1 MKLNS
6 KCFLLAAL
14 IVLGFVSGASAAEKW
29 TGIKCNDEYPE
40 PSYPDE
46 IIQTFT
52 KVCYISQFGNQ
63 DEAIEKGFRVG
74 DLFSVWSGTGGF
86 REKLNNEIQ
95 EAMQI
100 CSGDGLCYGFE
111 LRFETDLDLGGFEVS
126 NGDTV
131 CVSAFDPVLIPVD
144 VLTNYVT
151 EINGNGKTIKGYC
164 DIGQGDKSF
173 FKGVQSFGT
182 PNEVIVDVQNARF
195 NDIHFDSAYVKA
207 TGTEAR
213 AAVLADT
220 VTNISFDNIS
230 VTNSIV
236 SSSYVAAG
244 IVACYGGESVN
255 FSLMHVDATLSGR
268 IVGGLFGRAELSN
281 IEADNLV
288 AGVSADIEVHAVAED
303 SVLAG
308 GIFGMLT
315 ERGRSFIFSND
326 TVSFVMPN
334 GVDSVRAGGLVGRFM
349 FGSQRSSKLQNV
361 NNSIDI
367 FVNSTGYNTIAGGLV
382 GEGVFDYLTV
392 TDSLNKIHAV
402 IATKGTPTAR
412 DDLQQVEEDG
422 VYAGGEFGFVQNVA
436 SLRVAHD
443 TIDARIVAASSLIQR
458 LGGVAGYVQ
467 GIVSDAVAIEN
478 CAVNASI
485 ASTGT
490 GYIDVS
496 MGGLV
501 AYAAEH
507 NGGSYEGIVFAM
519 MNDVTVSM
527 EAASTG
533 NIYAGGVAGYIDAST
548 EDKYVGGIYSAVM
561 QVKAP
566 AGKDLIK
573 LTSKNVNR
581 FYVGGVAGRIVS
593 PRAVSKIG
601 TCMIDGSIDVAAENV
616 ADSSAAGGVTG
627 EIIASRMLVFDN
639 VSRGNI
645 FSNVGNSGFVA
656 GKSVIARDDSYGAKI
671 IGNVHYGT
679 KDLNAKDALGSFSIL
694 YVENNNNDSTY
705 TAITGW
711 KLGSGTLDVYSYS
724 IIYNYRNSIG
734 GELAALEPT
743 GKLSYDGSGNIVSRI
758 SYEGQTP
765 GEIEYRDENYL
776 DGVLDESVMKTRL
789 FAYVMS
795 EKFAKTQN
803 DRDILDTAFVCWE
816 NDADSLLTI
825 CSDADNRTAYKVELD
840 VTELYSKFTDADKKS
855 LEGILDSV
863 TSNNGN
869 TYSLVTYTEKDR
881 RVSPDFVKRIR
892 ALSVDFGVFEE
903 TNEIDLE
910 TYPMWQNEL
919 YQTEENSSFVVVY
932 EAEIVAVDQPAA
944 SYGNLDETLP
954 YPVYLWPKVTKVRRY
969 NEHAVIPPV
978 FVMNDGTKV
987 EYGINSYYINCRE
1000 GGNCD
1005 ADKIEDEP
1013 GDVKTFARIMEDIAG
1028 RYGPEYSD
1036 TIHLVYAPIGGIS
1049 ETPTMALGV
1058 SGNHAIMYTAYGYK
1072 DGLLAQFD
1080 TASAGYLNNPSV
1092 PMASKYSIAAD
1103 AGFILKKWKADFW
1116 AHMTGSRNIEECYEE
1131 GQASEECS
1139 KAVTFET
1146 TKNYFAEPSS
1156 IKAAFMDNMENRS
1169 FLKWSA
1175 EFDADGV
1182 VDMDSVIAAIE
1193 GMGDMLTNNFHYYYL
1208 LHAIPELEAIPYA
1221 ISFDVNAADMD
1232 VFVAGYTDTLAI
1244 YSRETYE
1251 TAALPKLY
1259 TTDTTRCFGGWSVSP
1274 DKWDVLA
1281 ENLEANILNAVVPVD
1296 NSFSL
1301 YGAWNNS
1308 LVTEADGQPGTE
1320 TYEMGDCKIMEN
1332 SQILLHYQGDIG
1344 PEGGKVYLWQKL
1356 VNPVDTLTFRHDFED
1371 STMAIPGARA
1381 FFRFHVGAEPEP
1393 GYALSHVKLVRGIME
1408 NADAP
1413 SGEADTI
1420 DVAMQDGD
1428 GVIEFYSGSR
1438 SPELLVEFSKF
1449 ISVAFDLNTKQEDVF
1464 YDLDFVQ
1471 GDSLK
1476 VLNNDDQ
1483 VLLPAW
1489 IYTANSCVLGWSA
1502 EKDAEKYD
1510 YRVMTYGGELYEKL
1524 QDTQKLYAVWGDAE
1538 QCVESARYARV
1549 KAVAENGRIE
1559 LLEGEGEPRVHRFG
1573 TDGSI
1578 ILPPEQY
1585 TGGFRVRAIP
1595 DDGYV
1600 LEKILL
1606 IQDGDTIPF
1615 ENGEWLEGLVDGAEI
1630 RAYFIESAEPVVT
1643 DGAKFYQSGNA
1654 VRFTFH
1660 KDGFVKDG
1668 KASIRISL
1676 ENDDGKELDGNE
1688 YRCTT
1693 DACDLEW
1700 ERFPLAAGF
1709 YLFTA
1714 SVVRDGHDSL
1724 LREQDFE
1731 VVAEIAIAGEKSW
1744 QMVSLANVDMD
1755 KLSWDGDE
1763 TFYWWAEDRNYGKYW
1778 QYQELVKS
1786 QTPEKERGYWY
1797 SSIEGRPLVLKDSAF
1812 ADDITWNLTNENG
1825 GWNLVANPYGWQI
1838 DLGVDE
1844 YDLDEPEEESE
1855 DNRKKRVPLVEY
1867 NRWNP
1872 EEGQYV
1878 PVSELGPYQA
1888 VWAQL
1893 NRSMSTTIEIAA
1905 RPSFDKDMNVDA
1917 NAEMDRTLNRRFAKV
1932 GDATG
1937 WALQAMLSDG
1947 RGKKDSWNVLGVGN
1961 FARQSEEPPAG
1972 MGDHV
1977 NLSILDGGKRLMK
1990 SVKAAGEGA
1999 SYEWNIDLT
2008 ATSPRTGYLSFAGID
2023 GLESRGLSVY
2033 VTVDGN
2039 TTRVREGEPLKVAL
2053 SSEAK
2058 VATVFVGSAPK
2069 VALVKTLAGLKAVQA
2084 GATLQVDFDA
2094 GAGLAGSAVRVD
2106 VLDLKG
2112 NVVRSVGSN
2121 ALAGV
2126 NRVTLD
2132 APKPG
2137 IYMLRV
2143 RAGSQMKAGRI
2154 LVK

>member
-14 IVLGFVSGASAAEKW
+14 MVWGFVSGASAAEKW

-195 NDIHFDSAYVKA
+195 IDIHFDSAYVKA
-207 TGTEAR
+207 TGVEAR
-213 AAVLADT
+213 AAVVADT

-244 IVACYGGESVN
+244 IVACYGAETSSTYSVQ
-255 FSLMHVDATLSGR
+255 VDATLRGQ
-268 IVGGLFGRAELSN
+268 IVGGVFGRAEFSSMQGSSAVNGISVDVQVLAA
-281 IEADNLV
+281 EEGDAV
-288 AGVSADIEVHAVAED
+288 TAGGFAGVITGVQNPEFTF
-303 SVLAG
+303 G
-308 GIFGMLT
+308 G
-315 ERGRSFIFSND
+315 D
-326 TVSFVMPN
+326 TVSLVVPN
-334 GVDSVRAGGLVGRFM
+334 GADNVTAGGLVGSLM
-349 FGSQRSSKLQNV
+349 SSTRGTTELRNLSNK
-361 NNSIDI
+361 IDL
-367 FVNSTGYNTIAGGLV
+367 FVNSTGYATYAGGLV
-382 GEGVFDYLTV
+382 GKVSFENVLV
-392 TDSLNKIHAV
+392 TDSLNDIHAV
-402 IATKGTPTAR
+402 VAAKGTPDPET
-412 DDLQQVEEDG
+412 EEIENIISE
-422 VYAGGEFGFVQNVA
+422 VYAGGEFGMIQRA
-436 SLRVAHD
+436 SGLRVAHD
-443 TIDARIVAASSLIQR
+443 NVDARLVAAGAEAQFF
-458 LGGVAGYVQ
+458 GGVAG
-467 GIVSDAVAIEN
+467 AVAATKTL
-478 CAVNASI
+478 AVAQSDVKASI
-485 ASTGT
+485 ASSGE
-490 GYIDVS
+490 GEINVA
-496 MGGLV
+496 MGGLFGSV
-501 AYAAEH
+501 VGPNA
-507 NGGSYEGIVFAM
+507 NQGGTMEVVCDA
-519 MNDVTVSM
+519 DTVTVSM
-527 EAASTG
+527 QAASTG
-533 NIYAGGVAGYIDAST
+533 VVYAGGLVGVANGGERGAGGFYSYMST
-548 EDKYVGGIYSAVM
+548 
-561 QVKAP
+561 VKAP
-566 AGKDLIK
+566 EGSNLITVSSSTVKKLFAGGLAGQVTSPRDLIK
-573 LTSKNVNR
+573 FYRARVVGDIDVPAATIADSGAVGGLFGEFNSYRVFIFDNLSEGDILAGADNVGFAVGKVLSRQNDADGVMLTSNVH
-581 FYVGGVAGRIVS
+581 
-593 PRAVSKIG
+593 IG
-601 TCMIDGSIDVAAENV
+601 TKDVNVKQVLGTMILGGETVTDWDEGESYAADFHYSITHNYRNAIASENTPLVSTGVLDIDGS
-616 ADSSAAGGVTG
+616 
-627 EIIASRMLVFDN
+627 
-639 VSRGNI
+639 
-645 FSNVGNSGFVA
+645 GFV
-656 GKSVIARDDSYGAKI
+656 
-671 IGNVHYGT
+671 
-679 KDLNAKDALGSFSIL
+679 NAKDARLL
-694 YVENNNNDSTY
+694 N
-705 TAITGW
+705 
-711 KLGSGTLDVYSYS
+711 
-724 IIYNYRNSIG
+724 
-734 GELAALEPT
+734 
-743 GKLSYDGSGNIVSRI
+743 
-758 SYEGQTP
+758 
-765 GEIEYRDENYL
+765 
-776 DGVLDESVMKTRL
+776 GVLDESTMKSRL
-789 FAYVMS
+789 LAYVL
-795 EKFAKTQN
+795 TQKEN
-803 DRDILDTAFVCWE
+803 RASGGETNVEDDYTCWE
-816 NDADSLLTI
+816 NDNGEFVHV
-825 CSDADNRTAYKVELD
+825 CGEGENRTAYKVELD
-840 VTELYSKFTDADKKS
+840 IQDIVSKFTDADKES

-863 TSNNGN
+863 YAPEDDYTEY
-869 TYSLVTYTEKDR
+869 TLVTYTEKDR

-903 TNEIDLE
+903 TYEIDLE
-910 TYPMWQNEL
+910 TYPMWQDVL

-932 EAEIVAVDQPAA
+932 ETAVVVVDQPAA

-987 EYGINSYYINCRE
+987 EYGIDSYYINCRE

-1005 ADKIEDEP
+1005 VDKIDGEL
-1013 GDVKTFARIMEDIAG
+1013 GDTKTFARIMEDIAG

-1036 TIHLVYAPIGGIS
+1036 TIHLIYAPIGGIS

-1080 TASAGYLNNPSV
+1080 TASAGYFNNPSV

-1116 AHMTGSRNIEECYEE
+1116 AHMTGYRNIEECYEE

-1156 IKAAFMDNMENRS
+1156 IKAAFMDNMENGS

-1182 VDMDSVIAAIE
+1182 VDMDSVIAAIV
-1193 GMGDMLTNNFHYYYL
+1193 GMGDMLTNDFHYYYL

-1251 TAALPKLY
+1251 TAALPMLY

-1274 DKWDVLA
+1274 DKQDFLARELDADV
-1281 ENLEANILNAVVPVD
+1281 LNAVEPVD
-1296 NSFSL
+1296 NVFSL
-1301 YGAWNNS
+1301 YGSWNNS
-1308 LVTEADGQPGTE
+1308 LVTEADGQPGKE
-1320 TYEMGDCKIMEN
+1320 TYEMGGCDNIEN
-1332 SQILLHYQGDIG
+1332 SQISLHYQGDIG

-1371 STMAIPGARA
+1371 STMAIPGAWA
-1381 FFRFHVGAEPEP
+1381 FFRFHVGAESEP
-1393 GYALSHVKLVRGIME
+1393 GYALSHVKFVRGIME

-1483 VLLPAW
+1483 VRLPAW

-1502 EKDAEKYD
+1502 EKDAEIHT
-1510 YRVMTYGGELYEKL
+1510 YRAMTWSSELYEKL

-1559 LLEGEGEPRVHRFG
+1559 LLEGEGEPRVHSFG
-1573 TDGSI
+1573 EGSI

-1668 KASIRISL
+1668 EASIRISL

-1744 QMVSLANVDMD
+1744 QMISLANVDMD

-1838 DLGVDE
+1838 ELGVDE

-1867 NRWNP
+1867 SRWNP

-1878 PVSELGPYQA
+1878 PVSKLGPYQA

-1905 RPSFDKDMNVDA
+1905 RPSFDEDTNVDA
-1917 NAEMDRTLNRRFAKV
+1917 NAEMDRTLNRRFAKI
-1932 GDATG
+1932 GDASG

-1947 RGKKDSWNVLGVGN
+1947 RGKKDSWNVLGVGD

-1999 SYEWNIDLT
+1999 SYEWNVDLT
-2008 ATSPRTGYLSFAGID
+2008 ATSPRTGYLLFAGID

-2039 TTRVREGEPLKVAL
+2039 TTRMREGEPLKVAL

-2112 NVVRSVGSN
+2112 NVVRSVASS

-2143 RAGSQMKAGRI
+2143 RAGSQMNAGRI

>member
-6 KCFLLAAL
+6 KIFVLAVFAL
-14 IVLGFVSGASAAEKW
+14 VAVVESHAAGVFAYGCAE
-29 TGIKCNDEYPE
+29 TADEYGQDGMGPIKCYLGQ
-40 PSYPDE
+40 YPDAATAMAQGFSE
-46 IIQTFT
+46 GFIFSTWPKLVESMNSELGWDYPSNASDLQ
-52 KVCYISQFGNQ
+52 ISL
-63 DEAIEKGFRVG
+63 V
-74 DLFSVWSGTGGF
+74 
-86 REKLNNEIQ
+86 
-95 EAMQI
+95 
-100 CSGDGLCYGFE
+100 
-111 LRFETDLDLGGFEVS
+111 TDLDMGGFVVAD
-126 NGDTV
+126 GDTT
-131 CVSAFDPVLIPVD
+131 CANEFVSIDFASFQKVLSVFDGGSHVIR
-144 VLTNYVT
+144 NFCQ
-151 EINGNGKTIKGYC
+151 IRS
-164 DIGQGDKSF
+164 QGDAGF
-173 FKGVQSFGT
+173 FANLPGK
-182 PNEVIVDVQNARF
+182 VIDLT
-195 NDIHFDSAYVKA
+195 FDSAYVKT
-207 TGTEAR
+207 TGNDAF
-213 AAVLADT
+213 AAVLSGRANEALFEN
-220 VTNISFDNIS
+220 VS
-230 VTNSIV
+230 VTNSVVNASGTAGGLVGDYEIGFGNI
-236 SSSYVAAG
+236 SSV
-244 IVACYGGESVN
+244 
-255 FSLMHVDATLSGR
+255 HVEATTLRGSM
-268 IVGGLFGRAELSN
+268 VGGLFGRATYASAEIGSSVSN
-281 IEADNLV
+281 IFV
-288 AGVSADIEVHAVAED
+288 DIEVYEAEEN
-303 SVLAG
+303 SVVAG
-308 GIFGMLT
+308 GFAALLT
-315 ERGRSFIFSND
+315 TRDADFTFSDN
-326 TVSFVMPN
+326 TVNLAMPN
-334 GVDSVRAGGLVGRFM
+334 ATDLVTAGGLVGNF
-349 FGSQRSSKLQNV
+349 FYDAGRSVELRNQN
-361 NNSIDI
+361 NTIDF
-367 FVNSTGYNTIAGGLV
+367 FVNSTGYNTYAGGLFGTGSFENV
-382 GEGVFDYLTV
+382 SI
-392 TDSLNKIHAV
+392 TDSLNRIHAV
-402 IATKGTPTAR
+402 IATKGSG
-412 DDLQQVEEDG
+412 DG
-422 VYAGGEFGFVQNVA
+422 VVAAGGEFGEILNANGLLVA
-436 SLRVAHD
+436 YDA
-443 TIDARIVAASSLIQR
+443 IDARLVAAGSQVQR
-458 LGGVAGYVQ
+458 LGGVVGKAKMAAAGETRIVQ
-467 GIVSDAVAIEN
+467 CDVE
-478 CAVNASI
+478 ASI

-490 GYIDVS
+490 GKNDVA

-501 AYAAEH
+501 AHVTEVLLDDVNRHQGTTLYSDTNRVTASLEVASSGEICA
-507 NGGSYEGIVFAM
+507 GGLVGYLKTEDGSSSPSGGFRSSASLVKAITDKDII
-519 MNDVTVSM
+519 NVSSKN
-527 EAASTG
+527 ASAL
-533 NIYAGGVAGYIDAST
+533 YAGGVAG
-548 EDKYVGGIYSAVM
+548 KIYS
-561 QVKAP
+561 P
-566 AGKDLIK
+566 L
-573 LTSKNVNR
+573 
-581 FYVGGVAGRIVS
+581 GGNELLQTRVEGD
-593 PRAVSKIG
+593 
-601 TCMIDGSIDVAAENV
+601 IDIATESFS
-616 ADSSAAGGVTG
+616 DSSAVGGLYGEMLSYRAGVH
-627 EIIASRMLVFDN
+627 DN
-639 VSRGNI
+639 ISIGDI
-645 FSNVGNSGFVA
+645 LSNAPNTGFVIGKFWAKEKYSYFGGFDSA
-656 GKSVIARDDSYGAKI
+656 GLKFVT
-671 IGNVHYGT
+671 NVHYGS
-679 KDLNAKDALGSFSIL
+679 KDAKVKDAVGSVGYLDMTFDDAGKAVDSVYISVDNWNENASSDSFNAKVMD
-694 YVENNNNDSTY
+694 
-705 TAITGW
+705 
-711 KLGSGTLDVYSYS
+711 
-724 IIYNYRNSIG
+724 NYRNAVKSG
-734 GELAALEPT
+734 SVVLEPT
-743 GKLSYDGSGNIVSRI
+743 GSLDKAGSGFIIVKVPV
-758 SYEGQTP
+758 Y
-765 GEIEYRDENYL
+765 GENDEFIFFRDEGVWN
-776 DGVLDESVMKTRL
+776 GVLDDSTMRSRL
-789 FAYVMS
+789 FVYSLS
-795 EKFAKTQN
+795 EKGN
-803 DRDILDTAFVCWE
+803 ISDRSGLDSLVSWE
-816 NDADSLLTI
+816 NMDNSLPWP
-825 CSDADNRTAYKVELD
+825 CNRDYERSAYKVELD
-840 VTELYSKFTDADKKS
+840 VTELYSKFTDADKES

-910 TYPMWQNEL
+910 TYTMLQDVL

-932 EAEIVAVDQPAA
+932 ETAVVAVDQPAA

-987 EYGINSYYINCRE
+987 EYGINRYYINCRE
-1000 GGNCD
+1000 GGNCEV
-1005 ADKIEDEP
+1005 DKFDGEL

-1080 TASAGYLNNPSV
+1080 TASAGYFNNPSV

-1244 YSRETYE
+1244 YSRDNDM

-1281 ENLEANILNAVVPVD
+1281 ENLDANILNAVVPVD

-1308 LVTEADGQPGTE
+1308 LVTEADGQPGKE
-1320 TYEMGDCKIMEN
+1320 TYEMGGCDNIEN
-1332 SQILLHYQGDIG
+1332 SQILLHYQGDVG
-1344 PEGGKVYLWQKL
+1344 SEGGKVYLWQKL

-1371 STMAIPGARA
+1371 STMAIPGAWT

-1449 ISVAFDLNTKQEDVF
+1449 ISVAFDLNTKQEDIF

-1483 VLLPAW
+1483 VRLPAW

-1502 EKDAEKYD
+1502 EKDAEIHT
-1510 YRVMTYGGELYEKL
+1510 YRTMAGSSELYEKL

-1559 LLEGEGEPRVHRFG
+1559 LLEGEGEPRVHWFG

-1606 IQDGDTIPF
+1606 IQDGDTILF

-1709 YLFTA
+1709 YLFAA

-1878 PVSELGPYQA
+1878 PVSKLGPYQA

-1917 NAEMDRTLNRRFAKV
+1917 NAEMDRTLNRRFAKI
-1932 GDATG
+1932 GDVSG

-2053 SSEAK
+2053 SPEAK

-2143 RAGSQMKAGRI
+2143 RAGSQMNAGRI

>member
-6 KCFLLAAL
+6 SSLVLVAFFAFATTVESFAA
-14 IVLGFVSGASAAEKW
+14 
-29 TGIKCNDEYPE
+29 IKPVAFRCSQYIPE
-40 PSYPDE
+40 PDPDDPVY
-46 IIQTFT
+46 IQNGPYIC
-52 KVCYISQFGNQ
+52 KISQFDDV
-63 DEAIEKGFRVG
+63 DEAVAHNYTDSEIFDSWS
-74 DLFSVWSGTGGF
+74 DLVAQLTGSLVTSAQNCEMDPNSCTG
-86 REKLNNEIQ
+86 IS
-95 EAMQI
+95 I
-100 CSGDGLCYGFE
+100 D
-111 LRFETDLDLGGFEVS
+111 FETSIDLGGFEVS

-131 CVSAFDPVLIPVD
+131 CVNTFDPVLIPVD
-144 VLTNYVT
+144 YVLK
-151 EINGNGKTIKGYC
+151 INGNGNTIKGYC
-164 DIGQGDKSF
+164 DIGEGDKSF
-173 FKGVQSFGT
+173 FKGVQSYGAISGV
-182 PNEVIVDVQNARF
+182 PVDVQNARF
-195 NDIHFDSAYVKA
+195 IDIHFDSAYVKA
-207 TGTEAR
+207 TGAEAR

-220 VTNISFDNIS
+220 ATGISLLNVS
-230 VTNSIV
+230 VNNSRV
-236 SSSYVAAG
+236 SANGVAAG
-244 IVACYGGESVN
+244 LVARYYTTSANEVRNVSVN
-255 FSLMHVDATLSGR
+255 AELRGQTVGGVFGRATYLGDSDETSVFSLLNSSVNVNAYPYDENAFNAGGLIGMLSARDGSVLIQDDTVGVKVVDSRSEDNENSVGGLIAKVEVGNVGSNDREYGLKFYENVVDLDFKGTTSVAAGGIVGYVSRATMPIRDSLNTLRSVKLDVELDQPQGSIHLGGGYGIIRSVHEAYVTGVQGNVGISVDSKSAQSIGGYVGTVDGLAVANVTIENSKLVANLDSKNASASNVYMGGLVAWGYETVDEQENYHGVSLHANDDTLTLSSK
-268 IVGGLFGRAELSN
+268 VATSQNAYMGGLFGRVDVTSGN
-281 IEADNLV
+281 
-288 AGVSADIEVHAVAED
+288 SAPE
-303 SVLAG
+303 G
-308 GIFGMLT
+308 
-315 ERGRSFIFSND
+315 
-326 TVSFVMPN
+326 
-334 GVDSVRAGGLVGRFM
+334 
-349 FGSQRSSKLQNV
+349 
-361 NNSIDI
+361 
-367 FVNSTGYNTIAGGLV
+367 
-382 GEGVFDYLTV
+382 GVF
-392 TDSLNKIHAV
+392 
-402 IATKGTPTAR
+402 
-412 DDLQQVEEDG
+412 
-422 VYAGGEFGFVQNVA
+422 
-436 SLRVAHD
+436 
-443 TIDARIVAASSLIQR
+443 SSRTLIQSPEGKN
-458 LGGVAGYVQ
+458 LIESTAESMEDIDAGYVV
-467 GIVSDAVAIEN
+467 GYLYATRGRFSILKDRVNGDIVI
-478 CAVNASI
+478 NANSATI
-485 ASTGT
+485 A
-490 GYIDVS
+490 
-496 MGGLV
+496 
-501 AYAAEH
+501 
-507 NGGSYEGIVFAM
+507 N
-519 MNDVTVSM
+519 
-527 EAASTG
+527 
-533 NIYAGGVAGYIDAST
+533 
-548 EDKYVGGIYSAVM
+548 VGGI
-561 QVKAP
+561 
-566 AGKDLIK
+566 AGYALVYRSEV
-573 LTSKNVNR
+573 TS
-581 FYVGGVAGRIVS
+581 
-593 PRAVSKIG
+593 
-601 TCMIDGSIDVAAENV
+601 
-616 ADSSAAGGVTG
+616 
-627 EIIASRMLVFDN
+627 
-639 VSRGNI
+639 NI
-645 FSNVGNSGFVA
+645 LKGDIMANNSNVGYVI
-656 GKSVIARDDSYGAKI
+656 GKLESNTPDDL
-671 IGNVHYGT
+671 NVHLNYHIGT
-679 KDLNAKDALGSFSIL
+679 KDVGVKDALGALVLGGESFAGWREGAANYNGYGL
-694 YVENNNNDSTY
+694 
-705 TAITGW
+705 AI
-711 KLGSGTLDVYSYS
+711 K
-724 IIYNYRNSIG
+724 YNYRNAI
-734 GELAALEPT
+734 P
-743 GKLSYDGSGNIVSRI
+743 D
-758 SYEGQTP
+758 GQTKL
-765 GEIEYRDENYL
+765 DA
-776 DGVLDESVMKTRL
+776 DGVLNYSGDGTILTRDESWYNGVLELSTMKSRL
-789 FAYVMS
+789 FAYTMNEAS
-795 EKFAKTQN
+795 LQFYPDSGKT
-803 DRDILDTAFVCWE
+803 AWE

-840 VTELYSKFTDADKKS
+840 VTELYSKFTDADKES

-863 TSNNGN
+863 YAPEDDYTE
-869 TYSLVTYTEKDR
+869 YRLVTYTEKDR

-903 TNEIDLE
+903 TYEIDLE
-910 TYPMWQNEL
+910 TYTMWQDVL
-919 YQTEENSSFVVVY
+919 YHTEENSSFVVVY
-932 EAEIVAVDQPAA
+932 ETAVVAVDQPAA

-1005 ADKIEDEP
+1005 ADKIEGEL
-1013 GDVKTFARIMEDIAG
+1013 GETRNFARIMENIAG
-1028 RYGPEYSD
+1028 RYGPEFSD
-1036 TIHLVYAPIGGIS
+1036 TIHLIYAPIGGIS

-1080 TASAGYLNNPSV
+1080 TASAGYFNNPSV

-1116 AHMTGSRNIEECYEE
+1116 AHMTGYRNIEECYEE

-1156 IKAAFMDNMENRS
+1156 IKAAFMDNMENGS

-1182 VDMDSVIAAIE
+1182 VDMDSVIAAIV
-1193 GMGDMLTNNFHYYYL
+1193 GMGDMLTNDFHYYYL

-1244 YSRETYE
+1244 YSRDNDM
-1251 TAALPKLY
+1251 TAKLPTLY

-1274 DKWDVLA
+1274 DKQDSLA
-1281 ENLEANILNAVVPVD
+1281 RELDANLLNAVEPVD
-1296 NSFSL
+1296 NVFSL

-1308 LVTEADGQPGTE
+1308 LVTEADGQPGKE
-1320 TYEMGDCKIMEN
+1320 TYEMGGCDNIEN
-1332 SQILLHYQGDIG
+1332 SQILLHYQGDVG
-1344 PEGGKVYLWQKL
+1344 SEGGKVYLWQKL

-1371 STMAIPGARA
+1371 STMAIPGAWT

-1549 KAVAENGRIE
+1549 KAVAENGSIE

-1573 TDGSI
+1573 TGGSI

-1660 KDGFVKDG
+1660 KEGFVKDG

-1709 YLFTA
+1709 YLFAA

-1867 NRWNP
+1867 SRWNP

-1878 PVSELGPYQA
+1878 PVSKLGPYQA

-1917 NAEMDRTLNRRFAKV
+1917 NAEMDRTLNRRFAKI
-1932 GDATG
+1932 GDVSG

-1947 RGKKDSWNVLGVGN
+1947 KGKKDSWNVLGVGD

-2112 NVVRSVGSN
+2112 NVVRSVASS

-2143 RAGSQMKAGRI
+2143 RAGSQMNAGRI

>member
-14 IVLGFVSGASAAEKW
+14 IVLGFVSGASAAVKP
-29 TGIKCNDEYPE
+29 IAFSCYHDVPE
-40 PSYPDE
+40 FGPDNPE
-46 IIQTFT
+46 NN
-52 KVCYISQFGNQ
+52 QFGPYICKIGQFDNVE
-63 DEAIEKGFRVG
+63 EAVAHNYSTSNVYDSWSAFVTQLNSSLEAGAQECETAG
-74 DLFSVWSGTGGF
+74 PLCTDFS
-86 REKLNNEIQ
+86 I
-95 EAMQI
+95 
-100 CSGDGLCYGFE
+100 D
-111 LRFETDLDLGGFEVS
+111 FETSIDLGGFVIS
-126 NGDTV
+126 GGDTV
-131 CVSAFDPVLIPVD
+131 CVNTFDPVLIPVD
-144 VLTNYVT
+144 VLTSF
-151 EINGNGKTIKGYC
+151 EIVIKGNGKKINGYC
-164 DIGQGDKSF
+164 DIGEGNKSF
-173 FKGVQSFGT
+173 FKGVQIYGAISGV
-182 PNEVIVDVQNARF
+182 PVDVKNAWF
-195 NDIHFDSAYVKA
+195 DDLHFDSAYVKA
-207 TGTEAR
+207 TGAEAR
-213 AAVLADT
+213 AAVVADT

-244 IVACYGGESVN
+244 IVACYGAETSSTYSVQ
-255 FSLMHVDATLSGR
+255 VDATLRGQ
-268 IVGGLFGRAELSN
+268 IVGGVFGRAEFSSMQGSSAVNGISVDVQVLAA
-281 IEADNLV
+281 EEGDAV
-288 AGVSADIEVHAVAED
+288 TAGGFAGVITRVQNPEFTF
-303 SVLAG
+303 G
-308 GIFGMLT
+308 G
-315 ERGRSFIFSND
+315 D
-326 TVSFVMPN
+326 TVSLVVPN
-334 GVDSVRAGGLVGRFM
+334 GADNVTAGGLVGSLM
-349 FGSQRSSKLQNV
+349 SSTRGTTELRNLSNK
-361 NNSIDI
+361 IDL
-367 FVNSTGYNTIAGGLV
+367 FVNSTGDATYAGGLV
-382 GEGVFDYLTV
+382 GKVSFENVLV
-392 TDSLNKIHAV
+392 TDSLNDIHAV
-402 IATKGTPTAR
+402 VAAKGTP
-412 DDLQQVEEDG
+412 DLETVEIQNIRSE
-422 VYAGGEFGFVQNVA
+422 VYAGGEFGMIQRA
-436 SLRVAHD
+436 SGLRVAHD
-443 TIDARIVAASSLIQR
+443 NVDARLVAAGAEKQFF
-458 LGGVAGYVQ
+458 GGVAG
-467 GIVSDAVAIEN
+467 AVAATTTL
-478 CAVNASI
+478 AVAQSDVKASI
-485 ASTGT
+485 ASSGV
-490 GYIDVS
+490 GKINVA
-496 MGGLV
+496 MGGLFGSV
-501 AYAAEH
+501 VGPNA
-507 NGGSYEGIVFAM
+507 NQGGTMEVVCDA
-519 MNDVTVSM
+519 DTVTVSM
-527 EAASTG
+527 QAASTG
-533 NIYAGGVAGYIDAST
+533 AVYAGGLVGMVNGSEGASGGFYSDMSTIKAPEGSNLITVSSNTVENLFAGGLVGQITTPQGLIKSRRARVEGDIEVSAASLT
-548 EDKYVGGIYSAVM
+548 DSGAVGG
-561 QVKAP
+561 
-566 AGKDLIK
+566 L
-573 LTSKNVNR
+573 
-581 FYVGGVAGRIVS
+581 F
-593 PRAVSKIG
+593 
-601 TCMIDGSIDVAAENV
+601 
-616 ADSSAAGGVTG
+616 G
-627 EIIASRMLVFDN
+627 EITSYRVFIYDNLSEGDILAGADN
-639 VSRGNI
+639 VGFAVGKVLSEQNDEEGVVI
-645 FSNVGNSGFVA
+645 TSNVH
-656 GKSVIARDDSYGAKI
+656 I
-671 IGNVHYGT
+671 GT
-679 KDLNAKDALGSFSIL
+679 KDVNAKQVLGTMILGGDAVTSWDEGEGFVTDYYYSVIL
-694 YVENNNNDSTY
+694 
-705 TAITGW
+705 
-711 KLGSGTLDVYSYS
+711 
-724 IIYNYRNSIG
+724 NYRNAIESAAS
-734 GELAALEPT
+734 LAST
-743 GKLSYDGSGNIVSRI
+743 GMLDLDGSGFINTNDARLLNGI
-758 SYEGQTP
+758 
-765 GEIEYRDENYL
+765 
-776 DGVLDESVMKTRL
+776 LDESTMKSRL
-789 FAYVMS
+789 FAYVLNQK
-795 EKFAKTQN
+795 ENRAPAGVTNK
-803 DRDILDTAFVCWE
+803 DTAYACWE
-816 NDADSLLTI
+816 ND
-825 CSDADNRTAYKVELD
+825 SDGTLHFCGEDEYRTAYKVELD
-840 VTELYSKFTDADKKS
+840 VRDIVSKFTDADKES
-855 LEGILDSV
+855 LEGILYASPEMVDEEP
-863 TSNNGN
+863 TGD
-869 TYSLVTYTEKDR
+869 TAYTLVTYTEKDR

-903 TNEIDLE
+903 SYEIDLE
-910 TYPMWQNEL
+910 TYPMWQDVL

-932 EAEIVAVDQPAA
+932 ETAVVAVDQPAA

-978 FVMNDGTKV
+978 FVMNGGTKV

-1000 GGNCD
+1000 GGNCEV
-1005 ADKIEDEP
+1005 DKFDGELGET
-1013 GDVKTFARIMEDIAG
+1013 KTFARIMEDIAG

-1036 TIHLVYAPIGGIS
+1036 TIHLIYAPIGGIS

-1080 TASAGYLNNPSV
+1080 TASAGYFNNPSV

-1156 IKAAFMDNMENRS
+1156 IKAAFMDNMENGS

-1182 VDMDSVIAAIE
+1182 VDMDSVIAAIV
-1193 GMGDMLTNNFHYYYL
+1193 GMGDMLTNDFHYYYL

-1244 YSRETYE
+1244 YSRDNDM
-1251 TAALPKLY
+1251 TAKLPTLY

-1274 DKWDVLA
+1274 DKQDSLA
-1281 ENLEANILNAVVPVD
+1281 RELDANLLNAVEPVD
-1296 NSFSL
+1296 NVFSL

-1308 LVTEADGQPGTE
+1308 LVTEADGQPGKE
-1320 TYEMGDCKIMEN
+1320 TYEMGGCDNIEN
-1332 SQILLHYQGDIG
+1332 SQILLHYQGDVG

-1371 STMAIPGARA
+1371 STMAIPGAWT

-1408 NADAP
+1408 NADAL

-1449 ISVAFDLNTKQEDVF
+1449 ISVAFDLNTKQEDIF

-1483 VLLPAW
+1483 VNLPAW

-1549 KAVAENGRIE
+1549 KAVAENGSLE
-1559 LLEGEGEPRVHRFG
+1559 LIEGEDLPRVHQFG
-1573 TDGSI
+1573 ADGSI

-1615 ENGEWLEGLVDGAEI
+1615 ENGEWLEGLVNGAEI

-1643 DGAKFYQSGNA
+1643 DGAKFYHSGNA

-1668 KASIRISL
+1668 EASIRISL

-1724 LREQDFE
+1724 LREVDFE
-1731 VVAEIAIAGEKSW
+1731 VDAAIAIAGEYSW

-1844 YDLDEPEEESE
+1844 YDRDEPEEESE
-1855 DNRKKRVPLVEY
+1855 GDPQQKRRAPLVEY
-1867 NRWNP
+1867 SRWNP

-1878 PVSELGPYQA
+1878 PVSKLGPYQA

-1893 NRSMSTTIEIAA
+1893 KRSMSTTIEIAA
-1905 RPSFDKDMNVDA
+1905 RPSFGEDENVDG

-1932 GDATG
+1932 GDASG

-1947 RGKKDSWNVLGVGN
+1947 RGKKDSWNVLGVGD

-1977 NLSILDGGKRLMK
+1977 NLSILEGGKRLMK

-2023 GLESRGLSVY
+2023 GLESHGLSVY

-2039 TTRVREGEPLKVAL
+2039 TTRMREGEPLKVAL

-2094 GAGLAGSAVRVD
+2094 GAGLAGSAVRVE

-2112 NVVRSVGSN
+2112 NVVRSVASS

-2143 RAGSQMKAGRI
+2143 RAGNQMNAGRI

>member
-220 VTNISFDNIS
+220 ATGISLSNVS
-230 VTNSIV
+230 VNNSRV
-236 SSSYVAAG
+236 SANGVAAG
-244 IVACYGGESVN
+244 LVARYYTNSANVVRNVSVN
-255 FSLMHVDATLSGR
+255 AELRGQTVGGVFGRATYLGDSDETSVFSLLNSSVNVNAYPYDENAFNAGGLIGMLSARDGSVLIQDDTVGVKVVDSRSEDNENSVGGLIAKVEVGNVGSNDWGYGLKFYENVVDLDFKGTTSVAAGGIVGYVSRATMPIRDSLNTLRSVKLDVELDQPQGSIHLGGGYGIIRSVHEAYVTGVQGNVGISVDSKSAQSIGGYVGTVDGLAVAKVTIENSKLVANLDSKNASASNVYMGGLVAWGYETVDEQTTYHGISLHANDDSLTLSAK
-268 IVGGLFGRAELSN
+268 IATSQNIYVGGLFGHVDVPTSN
-281 IEADNLV
+281 
-288 AGVSADIEVHAVAED
+288 
-303 SVLAG
+303 
-308 GIFGMLT
+308 
-315 ERGRSFIFSND
+315 
-326 TVSFVMPN
+326 
-334 GVDSVRAGGLVGRFM
+334 
-349 FGSQRSSKLQNV
+349 SKP
-361 NNSIDI
+361 S
-367 FVNSTGYNTIAGGLV
+367 G
-382 GEGVFDYLTV
+382 
-392 TDSLNKIHAV
+392 
-402 IATKGTPTAR
+402 
-412 DDLQQVEEDG
+412 G
-422 VYAGGEFGFVQNVA
+422 VY
-436 SLRVAHD
+436 
-443 TIDARIVAASSLIQR
+443 SSRTLIQSPKGKN
-458 LGGVAGYVQ
+458 LIESTAESVNELLAGYVV
-467 GIVSDAVAIEN
+467 GYLHAPNGEMATMKNVVNGDIV
-478 CAVNASI
+478 
-485 ASTGT
+485 
-490 GYIDVS
+490 
-496 MGGLV
+496 
-501 AYAAEH
+501 
-507 NGGSYEGIVFAM
+507 
-519 MNDVTVSM
+519 
-527 EAASTG
+527 
-533 NIYAGGVAGYIDAST
+533 IDANSVT
-548 EDKYVGGIYSAVM
+548 ETYVGGI
-561 QVKAP
+561 
-566 AGKDLIK
+566 AGYAHLYRSEV
-573 LTSKNVNR
+573 TS
-581 FYVGGVAGRIVS
+581 
-593 PRAVSKIG
+593 
-601 TCMIDGSIDVAAENV
+601 
-616 ADSSAAGGVTG
+616 
-627 EIIASRMLVFDN
+627 
-639 VSRGNI
+639 NI
-645 FSNVGNSGFVA
+645 LKGDIMANSSNVGYVI
-656 GKSVIARDDSYGAKI
+656 GKLESTYPDSLQ
-671 IGNVHYGT
+671 VHMNYHVGT
-679 KDLNAKDALGSFSIL
+679 KDIGVKDALGSFLLGGES
-694 YVENNNNDSTY
+694 Y
-705 TAITGW
+705 TGW
-711 KLGSGTLDVYSYS
+711 REGAANYNGYGLAIK
-724 IIYNYRNSIG
+724 YNYRNAIPDGQTKLDADGVLSTWGDGLILKQ
-734 GELAALEPT
+734 GENWYNGVLDSST
-743 GKLSYDGSGNIVSRI
+743 MVSRLFTYVLNEA
-758 SYEGQTP
+758 SRYFYSDSGRFEWENG
-765 GEIEYRDENYL
+765 DENYPVVCGHL
-776 DGVLDESVMKTRL
+776 GKDEEYMP
-789 FAYVMS
+789 
-795 EKFAKTQN
+795 
-803 DRDILDTAFVCWE
+803 IW
-816 NDADSLLTI
+816 I
-825 CSDADNRTAYKVELD
+825 GGNRTVYQVNVNIDDIYAKL
-840 VTELYSKFTDADKKS
+840 TDEDKKS
-855 LEGILDSV
+855 LEGILDS
-863 TSNNGN
+863 TSGN
-869 TYSLVTYTEKDR
+869 ETTSYSLVTYTEKDR

-903 TNEIDLE
+903 TYEIDLE
-910 TYPMWQNEL
+910 TYTMWQDVL
-919 YQTEENSSFVVVY
+919 YHTEENSSFVVVY
-932 EAEIVAVDQPAA
+932 ETAVVAVDQPAA

-1000 GGNCD
+1000 GGNCEV
-1005 ADKIEDEP
+1005 DKFDGEL
-1013 GDVKTFARIMEDIAG
+1013 GNTKTFARIMEDIAG

-1036 TIHLVYAPIGGIS
+1036 TIHLIYAPIGGIS

-1080 TASAGYLNNPSV
+1080 TASAGYFNNPSV

-1116 AHMTGSRNIEECYEE
+1116 AHMTGYRNIEECYEE

-1156 IKAAFMDNMENRS
+1156 IKAAFMDNMENGS

-1182 VDMDSVIAAIE
+1182 VDMDSVIAAIV
-1193 GMGDMLTNNFHYYYL
+1193 GMGDMLTNDFHYYYL

-1244 YSRETYE
+1244 YSRDNDM
-1251 TAALPKLY
+1251 TAKLPTLY

-1274 DKWDVLA
+1274 DKQDSLA
-1281 ENLEANILNAVVPVD
+1281 RELDANLLNAVEPVD
-1296 NSFSL
+1296 NVFSL

-1308 LVTEADGQPGTE
+1308 LVTEADGQPGKE
-1320 TYEMGDCKIMEN
+1320 TYEMGGCDNIEN
-1332 SQILLHYQGDIG
+1332 SQILLHYQGDVG
-1344 PEGGKVYLWQKL
+1344 SEGGKVYLWQKL

-1393 GYALSHVKLVRGIME
+1393 GYALSHVKLVRGIEE

-1524 QDTQKLYAVWGDAE
+1524 QDTQKLYAVWGDADL
-1538 QCVESARYARV
+1538 CVDSARYARV
-1549 KAVAENGRIE
+1549 KAVAENGSIE

-1606 IQDGDTIPF
+1606 IQDGDTILF

-1660 KDGFVKDG
+1660 KEGFVKDG
-1668 KASIRISL
+1668 EASIRISL

-1744 QMVSLANVDMD
+1744 QMISLANVDMD

-1838 DLGVDE
+1838 ELGVDE

-1867 NRWNP
+1867 SRWNP

-1878 PVSELGPYQA
+1878 PVSRLGPYQA

-1905 RPSFDKDMNVDA
+1905 RPSFGEDANVDA
-1917 NAEMDRTLNRRFAKV
+1917 NAEMDRTLNRRFAKI
-1932 GDATG
+1932 GDASG

-1947 RGKKDSWNVLGVGN
+1947 RGKKDSWNVLGVGD

-2112 NVVRSVGSN
+2112 NVVRSVASS

>member
-14 IVLGFVSGASAAEKW
+14 IVLGFVSGASAAVKPIAFSCYHDVPEYGPDNPENIQLGPYICKIGQFDNVEEAVAHNYSTSNVYDSW
-29 TGIKCNDEYPE
+29 SAFVTQLNSSLEAGAQECEMAGALCTG
-40 PSYPDE
+40 
-46 IIQTFT
+46 
-52 KVCYISQFGNQ
+52 
-63 DEAIEKGFRVG
+63 
-74 DLFSVWSGTGGF
+74 FS
-86 REKLNNEIQ
+86 I
-95 EAMQI
+95 
-100 CSGDGLCYGFE
+100 D
-111 LRFETDLDLGGFEVS
+111 FETSIDLGGFVIS
-126 NGDTV
+126 GGDTV
-131 CVSAFDPVLIPVD
+131 CVNTFDPVLIPVD
-144 VLTNYVT
+144 VLSSNVP
-151 EINGNGKTIKGYC
+151 EIHGNGKTIKGYC

-195 NDIHFDSAYVKA
+195 SNIHFDSAYVKA

-220 VTNISFDNIS
+220 ATGISLSNVS
-230 VTNSIV
+230 VNNSRV
-236 SSSYVAAG
+236 SANGVAAG
-244 IVACYGGESVN
+244 LVAQYYTTSANEVRNVSVN
-255 FSLMHVDATLSGR
+255 AELRGQTVGGVFGRATYLGNSDETSVFSLLNSSVNVNAYPYDENAFNAGGLIGMLSARDGSVLIQDDTVGVKAVDSRSVDNENSVGGLIAKVEVGNVGSDDWEYGLKFYENVVDLDFKGTTSVAAGGIVGYVSRATMPIRDSLNTLRSVKLDVELDQPQGAIHLGGGYGIIRSVHEAYVTGVQGNVGISVDSKSAQSIGGYVGTVDGLAVAKVTIENSKLVANLDSKNASASNVYMGGLVAWGYETVDEQEDYHGVSLHANDDTLTLSSK
-268 IVGGLFGRAELSN
+268 VATSQNAYMGGLFGRVDVTSGN
-281 IEADNLV
+281 
-288 AGVSADIEVHAVAED
+288 SAPE
-303 SVLAG
+303 G
-308 GIFGMLT
+308 
-315 ERGRSFIFSND
+315 
-326 TVSFVMPN
+326 
-334 GVDSVRAGGLVGRFM
+334 
-349 FGSQRSSKLQNV
+349 
-361 NNSIDI
+361 
-367 FVNSTGYNTIAGGLV
+367 
-382 GEGVFDYLTV
+382 GVF
-392 TDSLNKIHAV
+392 
-402 IATKGTPTAR
+402 
-412 DDLQQVEEDG
+412 
-422 VYAGGEFGFVQNVA
+422 
-436 SLRVAHD
+436 
-443 TIDARIVAASSLIQR
+443 SSRTLIQSPEGKN
-458 LGGVAGYVQ
+458 LIESTAESMEEIDAGYV
-467 GIVSDAVAIEN
+467 V
-478 CAVNASI
+478 
-485 ASTGT
+485 
-490 GYIDVS
+490 GY
-496 MGGLV
+496 L
-501 AYAAEH
+501 YAAKGRFSILKDRV
-507 NGGSYEGIVFAM
+507 NGDIVINA
-519 MNDVTVSM
+519 NSATI
-527 EAASTG
+527 A
-533 NIYAGGVAGYIDAST
+533 N
-548 EDKYVGGIYSAVM
+548 VGGI
-561 QVKAP
+561 
-566 AGKDLIK
+566 AGYALVYQSKV
-573 LTSKNVNR
+573 TS
-581 FYVGGVAGRIVS
+581 
-593 PRAVSKIG
+593 
-601 TCMIDGSIDVAAENV
+601 
-616 ADSSAAGGVTG
+616 
-627 EIIASRMLVFDN
+627 
-639 VSRGNI
+639 NI
-645 FSNVGNSGFVA
+645 LKGDIMANNSNVGYVI
-656 GKSVIARDDSYGAKI
+656 GKLESNTPDDL
-671 IGNVHYGT
+671 NVHLNYHIGT
-679 KDLNAKDALGSFSIL
+679 KDVGVKDALGALVLGGESFAGWREGAANYNGYGL
-694 YVENNNNDSTY
+694 
-705 TAITGW
+705 AI
-711 KLGSGTLDVYSYS
+711 K
-724 IIYNYRNSIG
+724 YNYRNAI
-734 GELAALEPT
+734 P
-743 GKLSYDGSGNIVSRI
+743 D
-758 SYEGQTP
+758 GQTKL
-765 GEIEYRDENYL
+765 DA
-776 DGVLDESVMKTRL
+776 DGVLNYSGDGTILTRDESWYNGVLELSTMKSRL
-789 FAYVMS
+789 FAYTMNEAS
-795 EKFAKTQN
+795 LQFFPDSGKT
-803 DRDILDTAFVCWE
+803 AWE

-840 VTELYSKFTDADKKS
+840 VTELYSKFTDADKES

-863 TSNNGN
+863 YAPEDDYTAY
-869 TYSLVTYTEKDR
+869 TLVTYTEKDR

-910 TYPMWQNEL
+910 TYTMLQDVL

-1036 TIHLVYAPIGGIS
+1036 TIHLIYAPIGGIS

-1320 TYEMGDCKIMEN
+1320 TYEMGDCKNIEN
-1332 SQILLHYQGDIG
+1332 SQISLHYQGDIG

-1538 QCVESARYARV
+1538 QCVKSARYARV

-1660 KDGFVKDG
+1660 KEGFVKDG
-1668 KASIRISL
+1668 EASIRISL

-1838 DLGVDE
+1838 ELGVDE

-1867 NRWNP
+1867 SRWNP

-1878 PVSELGPYQA
+1878 PVSKLGPYQA

-1917 NAEMDRTLNRRFAKV
+1917 NAEMDRTLNRRFAKI
-1932 GDATG
+1932 GDVSG

-1947 RGKKDSWNVLGVGN
+1947 KGKKDSWNVLGVGD

-2112 NVVRSVGSN
+2112 NVVRSVASS

>member
-1 MKLNS
+1 M
-6 KCFLLAAL
+6 
-14 IVLGFVSGASAAEKW
+14 
-29 TGIKCNDEYPE
+29 
-40 PSYPDE
+40 
-46 IIQTFT
+46 
-52 KVCYISQFGNQ
+52 
-63 DEAIEKGFRVG
+63 
-74 DLFSVWSGTGGF
+74 GG
-86 REKLNNEIQ
+86 
-95 EAMQI
+95 
-100 CSGDGLCYGFE
+100 C
-111 LRFETDLDLGGFEVS
+111 
-126 NGDTV
+126 
-131 CVSAFDPVLIPVD
+131 
-144 VLTNYVT
+144 
-151 EINGNGKTIKGYC
+151 
-164 DIGQGDKSF
+164 
-173 FKGVQSFGT
+173 
-182 PNEVIVDVQNARF
+182 
-195 NDIHFDSAYVKA
+195 
-207 TGTEAR
+207 
-213 AAVLADT
+213 
-220 VTNISFDNIS
+220 DNI
-230 VTNSIV
+230 
-236 SSSYVAAG
+236 
-244 IVACYGGESVN
+244 
-255 FSLMHVDATLSGR
+255 
-268 IVGGLFGRAELSN
+268 
-281 IEADNLV
+281 
-288 AGVSADIEVHAVAED
+288 
-303 SVLAG
+303 
-308 GIFGMLT
+308 
-315 ERGRSFIFSND
+315 
-326 TVSFVMPN
+326 
-334 GVDSVRAGGLVGRFM
+334 
-349 FGSQRSSKLQNV
+349 
-361 NNSIDI
+361 
-367 FVNSTGYNTIAGGLV
+367 
-382 GEGVFDYLTV
+382 
-392 TDSLNKIHAV
+392 
-402 IATKGTPTAR
+402 
-412 DDLQQVEEDG
+412 
-422 VYAGGEFGFVQNVA
+422 
-436 SLRVAHD
+436 
-443 TIDARIVAASSLIQR
+443 
-458 LGGVAGYVQ
+458 
-467 GIVSDAVAIEN
+467 
-478 CAVNASI
+478 
-485 ASTGT
+485 
-490 GYIDVS
+490 
-496 MGGLV
+496 
-501 AYAAEH
+501 
-507 NGGSYEGIVFAM
+507 
-519 MNDVTVSM
+519 
-527 EAASTG
+527 
-533 NIYAGGVAGYIDAST
+533 
-548 EDKYVGGIYSAVM
+548 
-561 QVKAP
+561 
-566 AGKDLIK
+566 
-573 LTSKNVNR
+573 
-581 FYVGGVAGRIVS
+581 
-593 PRAVSKIG
+593 
-601 TCMIDGSIDVAAENV
+601 
-616 ADSSAAGGVTG
+616 
-627 EIIASRMLVFDN
+627 
-639 VSRGNI
+639 
-645 FSNVGNSGFVA
+645 
-656 GKSVIARDDSYGAKI
+656 
-671 IGNVHYGT
+671 
-679 KDLNAKDALGSFSIL
+679 
-694 YVENNNNDSTY
+694 
-705 TAITGW
+705 
-711 KLGSGTLDVYSYS
+711 
-724 IIYNYRNSIG
+724 
-734 GELAALEPT
+734 
-743 GKLSYDGSGNIVSRI
+743 
-758 SYEGQTP
+758 
-765 GEIEYRDENYL
+765 
-776 DGVLDESVMKTRL
+776 
-789 FAYVMS
+789 
-795 EKFAKTQN
+795 
-803 DRDILDTAFVCWE
+803 
-816 NDADSLLTI
+816 
-825 CSDADNRTAYKVELD
+825 
-840 VTELYSKFTDADKKS
+840 
-855 LEGILDSV
+855 
-863 TSNNGN
+863 
-869 TYSLVTYTEKDR
+869 
-881 RVSPDFVKRIR
+881 
-892 ALSVDFGVFEE
+892 
-903 TNEIDLE
+903 
-910 TYPMWQNEL
+910 
-919 YQTEENSSFVVVY
+919 
-932 EAEIVAVDQPAA
+932 
-944 SYGNLDETLP
+944 
-954 YPVYLWPKVTKVRRY
+954 
-969 NEHAVIPPV
+969 
-978 FVMNDGTKV
+978 
-987 EYGINSYYINCRE
+987 
-1000 GGNCD
+1000 
-1005 ADKIEDEP
+1005 
-1013 GDVKTFARIMEDIAG
+1013 
-1028 RYGPEYSD
+1028 
-1036 TIHLVYAPIGGIS
+1036 
-1049 ETPTMALGV
+1049 
-1058 SGNHAIMYTAYGYK
+1058 
-1072 DGLLAQFD
+1072 
-1080 TASAGYLNNPSV
+1080 
-1092 PMASKYSIAAD
+1092 
-1103 AGFILKKWKADFW
+1103 
-1116 AHMTGSRNIEECYEE
+1116 
-1131 GQASEECS
+1131 
-1139 KAVTFET
+1139 
-1146 TKNYFAEPSS
+1146 
-1156 IKAAFMDNMENRS
+1156 
-1169 FLKWSA
+1169 
-1175 EFDADGV
+1175 
-1182 VDMDSVIAAIE
+1182 
-1193 GMGDMLTNNFHYYYL
+1193 
-1208 LHAIPELEAIPYA
+1208 
-1221 ISFDVNAADMD
+1221 
-1232 VFVAGYTDTLAI
+1232 
-1244 YSRETYE
+1244 
-1251 TAALPKLY
+1251 
-1259 TTDTTRCFGGWSVSP
+1259 
-1274 DKWDVLA
+1274 
-1281 ENLEANILNAVVPVD
+1281 
-1296 NSFSL
+1296 
-1301 YGAWNNS
+1301 
-1308 LVTEADGQPGTE
+1308 
-1320 TYEMGDCKIMEN
+1320 EN
-1332 SQILLHYQGDIG
+1332 SQILLHYQGDVG
-1344 PEGGKVYLWQKL
+1344 SEGGKIYLWQKL

-1371 STMAIPGARA
+1371 STMAIPGAWT

-1524 QDTQKLYAVWGDAE
+1524 QDTQKLYAVWGDADL
-1538 QCVESARYARV
+1538 CVDSARYARV
-1549 KAVAENGRIE
+1549 KAVAENGSIE
-1559 LLEGEGEPRVHRFG
+1559 LLEGEGEPRVHWFG

-1660 KDGFVKDG
+1660 KEGFVKDG

-1838 DLGVDE
+1838 ELGVDE

-1867 NRWNP
+1867 SRWNP

-1878 PVSELGPYQA
+1878 PVSKLGPYQA

-1917 NAEMDRTLNRRFAKV
+1917 NAEMDRTLNRRFAKI
-1932 GDATG
+1932 GDVSG

-1947 RGKKDSWNVLGVGN
+1947 KGKKDSWNVLGVGD

-1990 SVKAAGEGA
+1990 SVKVAGEGA

-2039 TTRVREGEPLKVAL
+2039 TTRMREGEPLKVAL

-2112 NVVRSVGSN
+2112 NVVRSVASS

-2143 RAGSQMKAGRI
+2143 RAGSQMNAGRI

>member
-207 TGTEAR
+207 TGAEAR

-220 VTNISFDNIS
+220 ATGISLSNVS
-230 VTNSIV
+230 VNNSRV
-236 SSSYVAAG
+236 SANGVAAG
-244 IVACYGGESVN
+244 LVARYYTNSANVVRNVSVN
-255 FSLMHVDATLSGR
+255 AELRGQTVGGVFGRATYLGDSDETSVFSLLNSSVNVNAYPYDENAFNAGGLIGMLSARDGSVLIQDDTVGVKVVDSRSEDNENSVGGLIAKVEVGNVGSNDWGYGLKFYENVVDLDFKGTTSVAAGGIVGYVSRATMPIRDSLNTLRSVKLDVELDQPQGSIHLGGGYGIIRSVHEAYVTGVQGNVGIGVDSKSAQSIGGYVGTVDGLAVANVTIENSKLVANLDSKNASASNVYMGGLVAWGYETVDEQEDYHGVSLHANDDTLTLSLKAATSQNAYM
-268 IVGGLFGRAELSN
+268 GGLFGRVDVTSGNSAPEG
-281 IEADNLV
+281 
-288 AGVSADIEVHAVAED
+288 GV
-303 SVLAG
+303 
-308 GIFGMLT
+308 
-315 ERGRSFIFSND
+315 FSNR
-326 TVSFVMPN
+326 T
-334 GVDSVRAGGLVGRFM
+334 
-349 FGSQRSSKLQNV
+349 
-361 NNSIDI
+361 
-367 FVNSTGYNTIAGGLV
+367 
-382 GEGVFDYLTV
+382 
-392 TDSLNKIHAV
+392 
-402 IATKGTPTAR
+402 
-412 DDLQQVEEDG
+412 
-422 VYAGGEFGFVQNVA
+422 
-436 SLRVAHD
+436 
-443 TIDARIVAASSLIQR
+443 LIQA
-458 LGGVAGYVQ
+458 LEGKILIESTAESMEEIDAGYV
-467 GIVSDAVAIEN
+467 V
-478 CAVNASI
+478 
-485 ASTGT
+485 
-490 GYIDVS
+490 GY
-496 MGGLV
+496 L
-501 AYAAEH
+501 YAARGRISILKDRV
-507 NGGSYEGIVFAM
+507 NGDIVINA
-519 MNDVTVSM
+519 NSATI
-527 EAASTG
+527 A
-533 NIYAGGVAGYIDAST
+533 N
-548 EDKYVGGIYSAVM
+548 VGGI
-561 QVKAP
+561 
-566 AGKDLIK
+566 AGYALVYRSEV
-573 LTSKNVNR
+573 TS
-581 FYVGGVAGRIVS
+581 
-593 PRAVSKIG
+593 
-601 TCMIDGSIDVAAENV
+601 
-616 ADSSAAGGVTG
+616 
-627 EIIASRMLVFDN
+627 
-639 VSRGNI
+639 NI
-645 FSNVGNSGFVA
+645 LKGDIMANNLNVGYVI
-656 GKSVIARDDSYGAKI
+656 GKLESNTPDDL
-671 IGNVHYGT
+671 NVHLNYHIGT
-679 KDLNAKDALGSFSIL
+679 KDVGVKDALGALVLGGESFAGWREGAANYNGYGL
-694 YVENNNNDSTY
+694 
-705 TAITGW
+705 AI
-711 KLGSGTLDVYSYS
+711 K
-724 IIYNYRNSIG
+724 YNYRNAI
-734 GELAALEPT
+734 P
-743 GKLSYDGSGNIVSRI
+743 D
-758 SYEGQTP
+758 GQTKL
-765 GEIEYRDENYL
+765 DA
-776 DGVLDESVMKTRL
+776 DGVLNYSGDGTILTRDESWYNGVLELSTMKSRL
-789 FAYVMS
+789 FAYTMNEAS
-795 EKFAKTQN
+795 LQFFPDSGKT
-803 DRDILDTAFVCWE
+803 AWE

-840 VTELYSKFTDADKKS
+840 VTELYSKLTDADKES
-855 LEGILDSV
+855 LEGILDSLYAPEDDY
-863 TSNNGN
+863 TAY
-869 TYSLVTYTEKDR
+869 TLVTYTEKDR

-903 TNEIDLE
+903 SYEIDLE
-910 TYPMWQNEL
+910 TYPMWQDVL

-932 EAEIVAVDQPAA
+932 ETAVVAVDQPAA

-1005 ADKIEDEP
+1005 ADKIEGEL
-1013 GDVKTFARIMEDIAG
+1013 GETRNFARIMENIAG

-1036 TIHLVYAPIGGIS
+1036 TIHLIYAPIGGIS

-1080 TASAGYLNNPSV
+1080 TASAGYFNNPSV

-1182 VDMDSVIAAIE
+1182 VDMDSVIAAIVE
-1193 GMGDMLTNNFHYYYL
+1193 MGDMLTSNFHYYYL

-1244 YSRETYE
+1244 YSRDNDM
-1251 TAALPKLY
+1251 TAKLPTLY

-1274 DKWDVLA
+1274 DKQDSLA
-1281 ENLEANILNAVVPVD
+1281 RELDANLLNAVEPVD
-1296 NSFSL
+1296 NVFSL

-1308 LVTEADGQPGTE
+1308 LVTEADGQPGKE
-1320 TYEMGDCKIMEN
+1320 TYEMGGCDNIEN

-1371 STMAIPGARA
+1371 STMAIPGAWT

-1449 ISVAFDLNTKQEDVF
+1449 ISVAFDLNTKQEDIF

-1483 VLLPAW
+1483 VRLPAW

-1502 EKDAEKYD
+1502 EKDAEIHT
-1510 YRVMTYGGELYEKL
+1510 YRTMAGSSELYEKL

-1549 KAVAENGRIE
+1549 KAVAENGSIE

-1606 IQDGDTIPF
+1606 IQDGDTILF

-1812 ADDITWNLTNENG
+1812 ADDITWILTNENG

-1844 YDLDEPEEESE
+1844 YDLNEPEEESE

-1867 NRWNP
+1867 KRWNP

-1878 PVSELGPYQA
+1878 PVSKLGPYQA

-1905 RPSFDKDMNVDA
+1905 RPSFDKDEKVDG

-1932 GDATG
+1932 GDAAG

-2112 NVVRSVGSN
+2112 NVVRSVGSS

>member
-6 KCFLLAAL
+6 SSLVLVAFFALATTVESFAATKP
-14 IVLGFVSGASAAEKW
+14 IAFSCYHDVPESG
-29 TGIKCNDEYPE
+29 
-40 PSYPDE
+40 PDNPDNP
-46 IIQTFT
+46 
-52 KVCYISQFGNQ
+52 VNPDNNQFGPYICKIGQFDNVE
-63 DEAIEKGFRVG
+63 EAVAHNYSTSNVYDSWSAFVTQLNSSLEAGAQECEMAGALCTGFSI
-74 DLFSVWSGTGGF
+74 D
-86 REKLNNEIQ
+86 
-95 EAMQI
+95 
-100 CSGDGLCYGFE
+100 
-111 LRFETDLDLGGFEVS
+111 FETSIDLGGFEVS

-131 CVSAFDPVLIPVD
+131 CVNTFDPVLIPVD

-164 DIGQGDKSF
+164 DIGEGNRSF
-173 FKGVQSFGT
+173 FKGIEDFGGT
-182 PNEVIVDVQNARF
+182 RESIAAVRNARF
-195 NDIHFDSAYVKA
+195 SNLHFDGAYVKA
-207 TGTEAR
+207 TGDDAR
-213 AAVLADT
+213 AAVLAEQSYGIAFNN
-220 VTNISFDNIS
+220 VSVANSVISASHTAGGLVGNYETAYDDITS
-230 VTNSIV
+230 V
-236 SSSYVAAG
+236 
-244 IVACYGGESVN
+244 
-255 FSLMHVDATLSGR
+255 HVDAVLRGVH
-268 IVGGLFGRAELSN
+268 VGGLFGEVSFGSAEMASSVSN
-281 IEADNLV
+281 ISV
-288 AGVSADIEVHAVAED
+288 DIEVYAAGDE
-303 SVLAG
+303 SVVAG
-308 GIFGMLT
+308 GFAGQFTMGDANLM
-315 ERGRSFIFSND
+315 FSND
-326 TVSFVMPN
+326 TVTLVMPN
-334 GVDSVRAGGLVGRFM
+334 GATSVTAGGLVGNFLYDA
-349 FGSQRSSKLQNV
+349 SRSVEMLNLG
-361 NNSIDI
+361 NIIDI
-367 FVNSTGYNTIAGGLV
+367 SVNSTGYIAYAGGLV
-382 GEGVFDYLTV
+382 GTGSFENVAV

-402 IATKGTPTAR
+402 IAAKGSG
-412 DDLQQVEEDG
+412 DG
-422 VYAGGEFGFVQNVA
+422 DVAVGGEFGLAQNAKSMRFANETV
-436 SLRVAHD
+436 
-443 TIDARIVAASSLIQR
+443 DARLVAAGSRRQR
-458 LGGVAGYVQ
+458 LGGVIGDVQ
-467 GIVSDAVAIEN
+467 GIPSDAPTIVRSD
-478 CAVNASI
+478 VNASI
-485 ASTGT
+485 ASSGT
-490 GYIDVS
+490 DEIEVA

-501 AYAAEH
+501 ASAATTS
-507 NGGSYEGIVFAM
+507 GGTYYGIVYA
-519 MNDVTVSM
+519 DSGSVTVSM
-527 EAASTG
+527 EAASSGTV
-533 NIYAGGVAGYIDAST
+533 YAGGVVGYINAET
-548 EDKYVGGIYSAVM
+548 EELDYIGGLRSFSM

-573 LTSKNVNR
+573 LSSKNMKLV
-581 FYVGGVAGRIVS
+581 YAGSCAGKIVS
-593 PRAVSKIG
+593 PKAANEIRRYLVEG
-601 TCMIDGSIDVAAENV
+601 DIDIAAERY
-616 ADSSAAGGVTG
+616 ADSSAVGGLLGDV
-627 EIIASRMLVFDN
+627 IAKRTIVYDN
-639 VSRGNI
+639 LSRGDI
-645 FSNVGNSGFVA
+645 LSNVENTGFVV
-656 GKSVIARDDSYGAKI
+656 GRHVGTGDDTYGVKVVA
-671 IGNVHYGT
+671 NVHYGSQDADA
-679 KDLNAKDALGSFSIL
+679 KSPLGLMQILNQG
-694 YVENNNNDSTY
+694 VY
-705 TAITGW
+705 TQVTDWNQGPSEFEGF
-711 KLGSGTLDVYSYS
+711 KYSV
-724 IIYNYRNSIG
+724 IYNYRNSIESG
-734 GELAALEPT
+734 NTVLQPT
-743 GKLSYDGSGNIVSRI
+743 G
-758 SYEGQTP
+758 TF
-765 GEIEYRDENYL
+765 DESLL
-776 DGVLDESVMKTRL
+776 DGVLDNETVKSRQ
-789 FAYVMS
+789 FAYVMN
-795 EKFAKTQN
+795 EKAARSQQ
-803 DRDILDTAFVCWE
+803 DGGLLDTGLVCWE
-816 NDADSLLTI
+816 NGADSVLRM
-825 CSDADNRTAYKVELD
+825 CDDGEERTAYKVELD
-840 VTELYSKFTDADKKS
+840 VTELYSKFTDADKES

-910 TYPMWQNEL
+910 TYTMLQDVL

-1000 GGNCD
+1000 GGNCEV
-1005 ADKIEDEP
+1005 DKFDGEL

-1182 VDMDSVIAAIE
+1182 VDMDSVIAAIVE
-1193 GMGDMLTNNFHYYYL
+1193 MGDMLTSNFHYYYL

-1244 YSRETYE
+1244 YSRDNDM
-1251 TAALPKLY
+1251 TAKLPTLY

-1274 DKWDVLA
+1274 DKQDSLA
-1281 ENLEANILNAVVPVD
+1281 RELDANLLNAVEPVD
-1296 NSFSL
+1296 NVFSL

-1308 LVTEADGQPGTE
+1308 LVTEADGQPGKE
-1320 TYEMGDCKIMEN
+1320 TYEMGGCDNIEN
-1332 SQILLHYQGDIG
+1332 SQILLHYQGDVG
-1344 PEGGKVYLWQKL
+1344 SEGGKVYLWQKL

-1371 STMAIPGARA
+1371 STMAIPGAWT

-1483 VLLPAW
+1483 VNLPAW

-1538 QCVESARYARV
+1538 QCVKSARYARV
-1549 KAVAENGRIE
+1549 KAVAENGHIE

-1812 ADDITWNLTNENG
+1812 ADDITWILTNENG

-2112 NVVRSVGSN
+2112 NVVRSVASS

-2143 RAGSQMKAGRI
+2143 RAGSQMNAGRI

>member
-14 IVLGFVSGASAAEKW
+14 IVLGFVSGASAAVKP
-29 TGIKCNDEYPE
+29 IAFSCYHDVPEYGPDNPE
-40 PSYPDE
+40 N
-46 IIQTFT
+46 IQFGPYIC
-52 KVCYISQFGNQ
+52 KISQFDDV
-63 DEAIEKGFRVG
+63 DEAVAHNYTDSEIFDSWS
-74 DLFSVWSGTGGF
+74 DLVAQLTGSLVTSAQNCEMDPNSCTGVS
-86 REKLNNEIQ
+86 I
-95 EAMQI
+95 
-100 CSGDGLCYGFE
+100 D
-111 LRFETDLDLGGFEVS
+111 FETSIDLGGFEVS

-131 CVSAFDPVLIPVD
+131 CVNTFDPVLIPVD
-144 VLTNYVT
+144 YVLK
-151 EINGNGKTIKGYC
+151 INGNGNTIKGYC
-164 DIGQGDKSF
+164 DIGEGNKSF
-173 FKGVQSFGT
+173 FKGVENFGRT
-182 PNEVIVDVQNARF
+182 GESIVAVQNAQF
-195 NDIHFDSAYVKA
+195 NDLHFDGAYVKA
-207 TGTEAR
+207 TGDGAR
-213 AAVLADT
+213 AAVLAEQSYGIAFNN
-220 VTNISFDNIS
+220 VSVANSVISASHTAGGLVGNYETAYDDITS
-230 VTNSIV
+230 V
-236 SSSYVAAG
+236 
-244 IVACYGGESVN
+244 
-255 FSLMHVDATLSGR
+255 HVDAVLRGVH
-268 IVGGLFGRAELSN
+268 VGGLFGEAIFASAEMASSVSN
-281 IEADNLV
+281 ISV
-288 AGVSADIEVHAVAED
+288 DIEVYAVGED
-303 SVLAG
+303 SVAAG
-308 GIFGMLT
+308 GFAGQFTMRDANIV
-315 ERGRSFIFSND
+315 FSND
-326 TVSFVMPN
+326 TVTLVMPN
-334 GVDSVRAGGLVGRFM
+334 GATTVVAGGLVGNFLYDA
-349 FGSQRSSKLQNV
+349 SRSVEMLNLG
-361 NNSIDI
+361 NIIDI
-367 FVNSTGYNTIAGGLV
+367 SVNSTGYIAYAGGLV
-382 GEGVFDYLTV
+382 GMGSFENVAV
-392 TDSLNKIHAV
+392 TDSLNKVHAV
-402 IATKGTPTAR
+402 IAAKGSG
-412 DDLQQVEEDG
+412 DG
-422 VYAGGEFGFVQNVA
+422 DVAVGGEFGLAQNAKSMRFANETV
-436 SLRVAHD
+436 
-443 TIDARIVAASSLIQR
+443 DARLVAAGSRRQR
-458 LGGVAGYVQ
+458 LGGVIGDVQ
-467 GIVSDAVAIEN
+467 GIPSDAPTIVRSD
-478 CAVNASI
+478 VNASI
-485 ASTGT
+485 ASSGT
-490 GYIDVS
+490 DEIEVA

-501 AYAAEH
+501 ASAATTS
-507 NGGSYEGIVFAM
+507 GGTYYGIVYA
-519 MNDVTVSM
+519 DSGSVTVSM
-527 EAASTG
+527 EAASSGTV
-533 NIYAGGVAGYIDAST
+533 YAGGVVGYINAET
-548 EDKYVGGIYSAVM
+548 EKLDYIGGLRSFSM

-573 LTSKNVNR
+573 LSSKNMKLV
-581 FYVGGVAGRIVS
+581 YAGGCAGKIVS
-593 PRAVSKIG
+593 PKAANEIRRYLVEG
-601 TCMIDGSIDVAAENV
+601 DIDIVAERY
-616 ADSSAAGGVTG
+616 ADSSAVGGLIGDV
-627 EIIASRMLVFDN
+627 IASRTIVYDN
-639 VSRGNI
+639 LSRGDI
-645 FSNVGNSGFVA
+645 LSNVENTGFVV
-656 GKSVIARDDSYGAKI
+656 GRHVGTRDDTYGMKI
-671 IGNVHYGT
+671 IANVHYGLQ
-679 KDLNAKDALGSFSIL
+679 DVNAESPLGLMQVLNQGLYTTVTDWNLGPS
-694 YVENNNNDSTY
+694 E
-705 TAITGW
+705 
-711 KLGSGTLDVYSYS
+711 LDGFQYSVT
-724 IIYNYRNSIG
+724 YNYRNSIESG
-734 GELAALEPT
+734 NAVLQPT
-743 GKLSYDGSGNIVSRI
+743 G
-758 SYEGQTP
+758 TF
-765 GEIEYRDENYL
+765 DESLL
-776 DGVLDESVMKTRL
+776 DGVLDDKTIKSRQL
-789 FAYVMS
+789 AYVMNEMPGCS
-795 EKFAKTQN
+795 QQ
-803 DRDILDTAFVCWE
+803 DRGLLDTGLVCWE
-816 NDADSLLTI
+816 NGADSVLRM
-825 CSDADNRTAYKVELD
+825 CDDGEERTAYKVQLD
-840 VTELYSKFTDADKKS
+840 IQNIVSKFTDADKES

-863 TSNNGN
+863 YAPEDDYTE
-869 TYSLVTYTEKDR
+869 YRLVTYTEKDR

-903 TNEIDLE
+903 TYEIDLE
-910 TYPMWQNEL
+910 TYTMWQDVL
-919 YQTEENSSFVVVY
+919 YHTEENSSFVVVY
-932 EAEIVAVDQPAA
+932 ETAVVAVDQPAA

-1005 ADKIEDEP
+1005 VDKFDGEL
-1013 GDVKTFARIMEDIAG
+1013 GDTKTFARIMEDIAG

-1036 TIHLVYAPIGGIS
+1036 TIHLIYAPIGGIS

-1080 TASAGYLNNPSV
+1080 TASAGYFNNPSV

-1116 AHMTGSRNIEECYEE
+1116 AHMTGYRNIEECYEE

-1156 IKAAFMDNMENRS
+1156 IKAAFMDNMENGS

-1182 VDMDSVIAAIE
+1182 VDMDSVIAAIV
-1193 GMGDMLTNNFHYYYL
+1193 GMGDMLTNDFHYYYL

-1251 TAALPKLY
+1251 TAALPMLY

-1274 DKWDVLA
+1274 DKQDFLA
-1281 ENLEANILNAVVPVD
+1281 RELDANLLNAVEPVD
-1296 NSFSL
+1296 NVFSL

-1308 LVTEADGQPGTE
+1308 LVTEADGQPGKE
-1320 TYEMGDCKIMEN
+1320 TYEMGGCDNIEN
-1332 SQILLHYQGDIG
+1332 SQISLHYQGDIG

-1371 STMAIPGARA
+1371 STMAIPGAWA

-1393 GYALSHVKLVRGIME
+1393 GYALSHVKFVRGIME

-1502 EKDAEKYD
+1502 EKDAEIHT
-1510 YRVMTYGGELYEKL
+1510 YRAMTWSSELYEKL

-1559 LLEGEGEPRVHRFG
+1559 LLEGEGEPRVHSFG
-1573 TDGSI
+1573 EGSI

-1606 IQDGDTIPF
+1606 IQDGDTILF

-1668 KASIRISL
+1668 EASIRISL
-1676 ENDDGKELDGNE
+1676 ENDDGKELDGNK

-1744 QMVSLANVDMD
+1744 QMISLANVDMD
-1755 KLSWDGDE
+1755 KLPWDGDE

-1778 QYQELVKS
+1778 QYQELIKS
-1786 QTPEKERGYWY
+1786 QTLEKERGYWY

-1838 DLGVDE
+1838 ELGVDE

-1867 NRWNP
+1867 SRWNP

-1878 PVSELGPYQA
+1878 PVSKLGPYQA

-1905 RPSFDKDMNVDA
+1905 RPSFDEDTNVDA
-1917 NAEMDRTLNRRFAKV
+1917 NAEMDRTLNRRFAKI
-1932 GDATG
+1932 GDAAG

-1947 RGKKDSWNVLGVGN
+1947 RGKKDSWNVLGVGD